1 MRNQAMQG
9 CLLAAVVLTG
19 CAHARSVGPME
30 GESLEHRQAH
40 FHAAVA
46 AGDADG
52 LAAFF
57 LPDAVVHV
65 ANIPAIRGREAIH
78 RFYENMFRFLAGSQA
93 APETIHVA
101 QAGDLGYSAGSVSNA
116 FRGAEGLVE
125 YDGKYALIWKRSAG
139 EWMIVL
145 YAVSS
150 DQPADPR

>member
-19 CAHARSVGPME
+19 CAHARSE

-46 AGDADG
+46 ARDADG
-52 LAAFF
+52 LATFF

-65 ANIPAIRGREAIH
+65 ANIPAIR
-78 RFYENMFRFLAGSQA
+78 
-93 APETIHVA
+93 
-101 QAGDLGYSAGSVSNA
+101 
-116 FRGAEGLVE
+116 
-125 YDGKYALIWKRSAG
+125 
-139 EWMIVL
+139 
-145 YAVSS
+145 S